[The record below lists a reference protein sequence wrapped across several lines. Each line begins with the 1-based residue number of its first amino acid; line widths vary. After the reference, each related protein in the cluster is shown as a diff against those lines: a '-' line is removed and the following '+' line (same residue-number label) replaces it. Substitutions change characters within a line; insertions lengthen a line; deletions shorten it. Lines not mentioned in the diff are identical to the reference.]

1 MPAHCLLWSHAA
13 KGDVEPNSQATQ
25 PAGDGHATGGG
36 NPASR
41 EFSSAECVG
50 TARANDPRRRDT
62 IGALITAGHVLGGRF
77 EVRRRLGSG
86 GMGEVFEALDRSRG
100 AVVAIKTLARAT
112 ADTFARFKR
121 EFRALQSTAHPNLV
135 SIGELICVDDL
146 WFFTMELVEGTHF
159 LDHVRGDHDKL
170 RAALGQLVVG
180 LHALHE
186 AGLVHRDV
194 KPSNVMV
201 GRDGRVVILDFG
213 LVTNLDPARQSS
225 ATGPVGTVEYMAPEQ
240 ATGQQVGAAADWYS
254 VGVMLYEA
262 LTGRM
267 PHTGYALQILVAKQ
281 QVEPTPAAE
290 LAPDAPRDLCELCTE
305 LLAIEPSAR
314 PTGAAIAKR
323 LGVATGT
330 KIRTSTPLTVPVF
343 VGREHERGELAA
355 SAAAA
360 RTQPR
365 VHLVV
370 GESGIGKSELVARY
384 ARELAAAEP
393 NALVVHGRCY
403 ERESVPFK
411 AFDGIADGLV
421 QALAARDDAE
431 VRARLPARP
440 ALLVRLFP
448 EFQRI
453 EAIAA
458 APDTEPDVGEPHEQ
472 RRRMFVALR
481 ELLSALARDGRV
493 VLTIDDLQW
502 ADADSFLLLRELLR
516 GAAAPPILV
525 LATVRGDDAAL
536 DSALEGLP
544 VVRTQLGPLSTEE
557 CRSLAE
563 GLVPDAMQRFDLDR
577 VSREAAGHPMFL
589 HEIIRHLDLAGQGAA
604 AASLDEALSARVALL
619 GPEARAL
626 LEIVCIAGAPI
637 AIESAAQACKLEPT
651 TAARAVATL
660 RVATLLRETQR
671 GRRLALEPYHDRVR
685 EAVGGRIEPDRR
697 RELHGRIAHALEAA
711 QEPRDPQLLLRHFLL
726 ADLPQRAARY
736 AEDAAQRSEA
746 AHAFD
751 QAAELWRTALDAIQR
766 DTADRRRLLLRL
778 GNALKNAGRGGDAAK
793 QFLAAAEG
801 ADRATRLECQL
812 HAAEQLV
819 ISGHIAPGLKTLE
832 ALLVEIRVPSPKTPR
847 GTLASLLWNRAQIRV
862 RGLGFRE
869 RHRREIADE
878 TMLELE
884 VLKAAGTSLAMIDA
898 IRGMDFQS
906 RHLRMALRTG
916 HREHIA
922 RALLIESM
930 YQATAS
936 NPKRAQQLIDRAL
949 EIGADPEDPY
959 VGGVIAGAHGA
970 SSYFAGD
977 ITAASEGFARSI
989 ALLDRAP
996 GNSWEA
1002 TTARL
1007 FQLFSLRF
1015 VGDFTEMHARYED
1028 TLADAAARGDRY
1040 LESTMRRACVSMWL
1054 AFDDPVMAVRELN
1067 RATWVPPA
1075 DRFHVQHFHELI
1087 AWAEIGLYHGTI
1099 DTRAQLADR
1108 FARLER
1114 SLLTRVSSI
1123 RVANDYARG
1132 RLALAGHLPDAEA
1145 KKAARRLAAEPST
1158 LGNVWALVL
1167 DACGAA
1173 SRGEVAAKGLFLRA
1187 AEAAAKAGL
1196 RATEAVARRRAAVLR
1211 HHAEDR
1217 AKAEQALRALGVRDV
1232 AKICDLIAPIGRAR
1246 AI

>member
-1 MPAHCLLWSHAA
+1 
-13 KGDVEPNSQATQ
+13 
-25 PAGDGHATGGG
+25 
-36 NPASR
+36 
-41 EFSSAECVG
+41 
-50 TARANDPRRRDT
+50 
-62 IGALITAGHVLGGRF
+62 
-77 EVRRRLGSG
+77 
-86 GMGEVFEALDRSRG
+86 MGEVFEALDRNRG
-100 AVVAIKTLARAT
+100 AIVAIKTLARAT

-135 SIGELICVDDL
+135 SIGELICVDEL
-146 WFFTMELVEGTHF
+146 WFFTMELVDGTHF
-159 LDHVRGDHDKL
+159 LDHVRGDPDKL
-170 RAALGQLVVG
+170 RDALGQLVVG

-213 LVTNLDPARQSS
+213 LVTNLDPTRQSS

-290 LAPDAPRDLCELCTE
+290 LAPEAPRDLSELCAE
-305 LLAIEPSAR
+305 LLAIEPGAR

-323 LGVATGT
+323 LGVDTGT
-330 KIRTSTPLTVPVF
+330 KLRTSTPLVVPVF
-343 VGREHERGELAA
+343 VGRERERAELAA

-360 RTQPR
+360 QSQPR

-393 NALVVHGRCY
+393 SALVVHGRCY

-421 QALAARDDAE
+421 QALAARSDEE
-431 VRARLPARP
+431 VRALLPARP
-440 ALLVRLFP
+440 GLLVQLFP

-458 APDTEPDVGEPHEQ
+458 APDTEHDAGEPLEQ

-481 ELLSALARDGRV
+481 DLFAALARDSRV

-516 GAAAPPILV
+516 GAHAPPILV
-525 LATVRGDDAAL
+525 LATVRGDEAAL
-536 DSALEGLP
+536 ESALEGLP
-544 VVRTQLGPLSTEE
+544 VERTQLGPLSDEE

-563 GLVPDAMQRFDLDR
+563 GLVPHATTRFDLER
-577 VSREAAGHPMFL
+577 VSREAGGHPMFL
-589 HEIIRHLDLAGQGAA
+589 HEIIRHLELAGQGAA
-604 AASLDEALSARVALL
+604 AATLDEALTARVALL
-619 GPEARAL
+619 GAEARAL

-637 AIESAAQACKLEPT
+637 ASETAAQACRLEPT
-651 TAARAVATL
+651 TAARAVASL

-697 RELHGRIAHALEAA
+697 RDLHGRIAHALEAA
-711 QEPRDPQLLLRHFLL
+711 QEPRDPQLLLHHFLL

-751 QAAELWRTALDAIQR
+751 QAAELWRTALDAIPR
-766 DTADRRRLLLRL
+766 DAADRRRLVLRL
-778 GNALKNAGRGGDAAK
+778 GTALKNAGRGGDAAE

-801 ADRATRLECQL
+801 ADRATRLECHR

-819 ISGHIAPGLKTLE
+819 ISGHIAPGLATLE
-832 ALLVEIRVPSPKTPR
+832 ALLAEIGVASPKTPR
-847 GTLASLLWNRAQIRV
+847 LTLASLLWNRAQIRI

-869 RHRREIADE
+869 RHRREIADA

-898 IRGMDFQS
+898 IRGMDFQT

-936 NPKRAQQLIDRAL
+936 HPKRAQQLIDRAL
-949 EIGADPEDPY
+949 EIGADPDDPY
-959 VGGVIAGAHGA
+959 VGGVIAGAQGA
-970 SSYFAGD
+970 SAYFGGD
-977 ITAASEGFARSI
+977 IAAANAGFSRSI

-996 GNSWEA
+996 GNSWES

-1007 FQLFSLRF
+1007 FMLFSLRF
-1015 VGDFTEMHARYED
+1015 VGDFIEMRERYED
-1028 TLADAAARGDRY
+1028 YLADAAARGDRY

-1075 DRFHVQHFHELI
+1075 ERFHVQHFHELI
-1087 AWAEIGLYHGTI
+1087 AWAELGLYHGTI
-1099 DTRAQLADR
+1099 DSRAQLADR

-1123 RVANDYARG
+1123 RVSYDYARG
-1132 RLALAGHLPDAEA
+1132 RLALAGHMPAGEA
-1145 KKAARRLAAEPST
+1145 KKSARRLAAEPNP
-1158 LGNVWALVL
+1158 LGNVFGLVL
-1167 DACGAA
+1167 EACSAAVTGESDAAA
-1173 SRGEVAAKGLFLRA
+1173 RFLRA
-1187 AEAAAKAGL
+1187 GDAAAKAGM
-1196 RATEAVARRRAAVLR
+1196 RATAAAVRWRSATLR
-1211 HHAEDR
+1211 GHAEDR
-1217 AKAEQALRALGVRDV
+1217 ARSAQALHDLGVRDV
-1232 AKICDLIAPIGRAR
+1232 AKTCDLIAPIGRAR
-1246 AI
+1246 TPI

>member
-1 MPAHCLLWSHAA
+1 
-13 KGDVEPNSQATQ
+13 
-25 PAGDGHATGGG
+25 
-36 NPASR
+36 
-41 EFSSAECVG
+41 
-50 TARANDPRRRDT
+50 
-62 IGALITAGHVLGGRF
+62 LITAGHVLGGRF

-86 GMGEVFEALDRSRG
+86 GMGEVFEALDRNRG

-121 EFRALQSTAHPNLV
+121 EFRALQSMAHPNLV

-146 WFFTMELVEGTHF
+146 WFFTMELVDGTHF

-170 RAALGQLVVG
+170 RAALGQLVLG

-201 GRDGRVVILDFG
+201 AHDGRVVILDFG
-213 LVTNLDPARQSS
+213 LVTNLDPTRQSS

-254 VGVMLYEA
+254 VGVMLYEV
-262 LTGRM
+262 LTGKM

-281 QVEPTPAAE
+281 QVEPPPASE
-290 LAPDAPRDLCELCTE
+290 LAPDAPRDLCELCME

-323 LGVATGT
+323 LGVDTGT
-330 KIRTSTPLTVPVF
+330 VLRTSTPIVAPVF
-343 VGREHERGELAA
+343 VGRERERAELAA
-355 SAAAA
+355 SADAA

-365 VHLVV
+365 VHLIV
-370 GESGIGKSELVARY
+370 GESGIGKSELVAHY

-393 NALVVHGRCY
+393 NALIVHSRCY
-403 ERESVPFK
+403 ERESVPYK

-421 QALAARDDAE
+421 QALARRSDAE

-458 APDTEPDVGEPHEQ
+458 AADTEHDAGEPHEQ

-481 ELLSALARDGRV
+481 ELLAALARDGRV

-516 GAAAPPILV
+516 GTQAPPILV
-525 LATVRGDDAAL
+525 LATMRGDDAAL
-536 DSALEGLP
+536 DTALEGLP
-544 VVRTQLGPLSTEE
+544 LERTQLGPLSAGE
-557 CRSLAE
+557 CRTLAE
-563 GLVPDAMQRFDLDR
+563 GLVPHATTRFDLDR

-589 HEIIRHLDLAGQGAA
+589 HEIIRHLELAGTGAA
-604 AASLDEALSARVALL
+604 AATLDEALSARVALL
-619 GPEARAL
+619 GAEARAL

-637 AIESAAQACKLEPT
+637 AIDTAAQVCRLEPT
-651 TAARAVATL
+651 TAARAVASL
-660 RVATLLRETQR
+660 RVATLVRETRR

-697 RELHGRIAHALEAA
+697 RELHGRIAYALEAA

-726 ADLPQRAARY
+726 AELPQRAARY

-751 QAAELWRTALDAIQR
+751 QAAELWRTALDAIPR
-766 DTADRRRLLLRL
+766 ATEDRRRLLLRL
-778 GNALKNAGRGGDAAK
+778 GTALVHAGRGADAAK

-801 ADRATRLECQL
+801 ADRATRLECHR

-819 ISGHIAPGLKTLE
+819 ISGHIAPGLATLE
-832 ALLVEIRVPSPKTPR
+832 ALLAEIGVASPKTPR
-847 GTLASLLWNRAQIRV
+847 GTLASLLWNRAQVLV

-869 RHRREIADE
+869 RHRREIADA

-898 IRGMDFQS
+898 IRGMDFQT

-916 HREHIA
+916 HREHIV

-930 YQATAS
+930 YHATAS
-936 NPKRAQQLIDRAL
+936 NPKRAQVMISRAL
-949 EIGADPEDPY
+949 EIGADPDEPY
-959 VGGVIAGAHGA
+959 VGGVIAGAH
-970 SSYFAGD
+970 
-977 ITAASEGFARSI
+977 AASAYFGGEVAVAATSFTRSI

-996 GNSWEA
+996 GNSWES

-1015 VGDFTEMHARYED
+1015 IGDFIEMRARYED
-1028 TLADAAARGDRY
+1028 YLADAASRGDRY

-1054 AFDDPVMAVRELN
+1054 AFDDPGMAIRELQ

-1075 DRFHVQHFHELI
+1075 DRFHVQHFHELV
-1087 AWAEIGLYHGTI
+1087 AWAEIGLYRGAI
-1099 DTRAQLADR
+1099 DERAQLADR

-1114 SLLTRVSSI
+1114 SLLKRVSSI
-1123 RVANDYARG
+1123 RLANDYVRG
-1132 RLALAGHLPDAEA
+1132 RLAIAGHLPAVEA
-1145 KKAARRLAAEPST
+1145 RRSARRLAAEHNP
-1158 LGNVWALVL
+1158 LGNVWGMVL
-1167 DACGAA
+1167 EACGAA
-1173 SRGEVAAKGLFLRA
+1173 TRSESDAASQFVRA
-1187 AEAAAKAGL
+1187 ADAAAKAGM
-1196 RATEAVARRRAAVLR
+1196 RSTEAAARWRAATLR
-1211 HHAEDR
+1211 DDADAQTR
-1217 AKAEQALRALGVRDV
+1217 AEQALRELGARDV
-1232 AKICDLIAPIGRAR
+1232 VRTCDLIAPIGR
-1246 AI
+1246 